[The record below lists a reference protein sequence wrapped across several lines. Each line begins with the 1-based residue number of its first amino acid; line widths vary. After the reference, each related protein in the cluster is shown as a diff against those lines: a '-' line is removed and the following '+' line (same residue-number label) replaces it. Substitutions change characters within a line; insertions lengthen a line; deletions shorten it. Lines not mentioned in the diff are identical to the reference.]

1 MEKGK
6 DKGKDIIR
14 EISQCKREIEIEIS
28 AAKVK
33 KEFENTIQHFAQ
45 TAKIKGFRPGKV
57 PVDIIKRNYQQE
69 IKDSVVNN
77 LIPDAVSNELR
88 THNVIPVGSPVV
100 KDLSF
105 EENQPIKFKAQFEIW
120 PEFELPEYKNIEV
133 SRKKLSVTANDV
145 KLTLDDLQKRS
156 AQYIP
161 TEERGVVDGD
171 YVVTEISSQ
180 DIVTNKSLPKDKVVI
195 LAGHPENEKT
205 LNDNLLNLK
214 VNQEKKFTINYP
226 KDHKNK
232 KLAGKEIAYSIK
244 ALSIKEKKLPSID
257 DDFAKE
263 LGEFQNLK
271 ELKTQLKKEL
281 LASKENIAKRELAE
295 EVVKKVADKVTF
307 ELPELLVE
315 EETMALVRRSLS
327 SQPEQV
333 QKALTKEDVEKLKE
347 EMKNKA
353 KRNLKNHLLLTKIS
367 EKEKLNVE
375 DKDVEDEM
383 LNVAKANNIP
393 LEKAQENIRKDE
405 LRENLLLRKTVDFLV
420 ENAII
425 KET

>member
-1 MEKGK
+1 ME
-6 DKGKDIIR
+6 KGKDIIR
-14 EISQCKREIEIEIS
+14 EISQCKRELEIEIP

-33 KEFENTIQHFAQ
+33 KELENTIQQFAQ
-45 TAKIKGFRPGKV
+45 SAKIKGFRPGKV
-57 PVDIIKRNYQQE
+57 PVDIIKRNYNQE
-69 IKDSVVNN
+69 IKDSIVNN
-77 LIPDAVSNELR
+77 LVPEAVAKELR
-88 THNVIPVGSPVV
+88 AHNVNPVGSPVV
-100 KDLSF
+100 TELSF
-105 EENQPIKFKAQFEIW
+105 EEDQPIKFKAQFEIW

-133 SRKKLSVTANDV
+133 SRKKLSITANDV
-145 KLTLDDLQKRS
+145 KKTLDDLQIRS

-161 TEERGVVDGD
+161 TEERGVVDED

-180 DIVTNKSLPKDKVVI
+180 DIGTKKSLPKEKVVI

-205 LNDNLLNLK
+205 LNDNLLGLK
-214 VNQEKKFTINYP
+214 VNQDKNFTINYP

-232 KLAGKEIAYSIK
+232 KLAGKSIAYSIK
-244 ALSIKEKKLPSID
+244 ALSIKEKKLPTID
-257 DDFAKE
+257 DDFARE

-271 ELKTQLKKEL
+271 ELKAQLKKEL
-281 LASKENIAKRELAE
+281 LASKENAAKRDLAE
-295 EVVKKVADKVTF
+295 EVVKKIADKVTF

-315 EETMALVRRSLS
+315 EESLALVRRSLS

-333 QKALTKEDVEKLKE
+333 QQALTKEDVQKLKE
-347 EMKNKA
+347 EMKDKA
-353 KRNLKNHLLLTKIS
+353 KRNLKNHLLLSKIS
-367 EKEKLNVE
+367 EKEKLEVV

-383 LNVAKANNIP
+383 MNVAKANNIP
-393 LEKAQENIRKDE
+393 LEKAKENIRKDE